1 MLKLKLHAI
10 NIIEKSGMFLM
21 REQIHYLDA
30 CVFLL
35 SFREF
40 SREFVDNVESLR
52 DSESAC
58 CTPQRTIDIGFSA
71 TLE

>member
-1 MLKLKLHAI
+1 M
-10 NIIEKSGMFLM
+10 
-21 REQIHYLDA
+21 
-30 CVFLL
+30 FLL

>member
-1 MLKLKLHAI
+1 MYV
-10 NIIEKSGMFLM
+10 LM
-21 REQIHYLDA
+21 RMIWEQIHYLDA